1 MSGFH
6 YVYLIDSLSSA
17 PRRHIGV
24 TAEFA
29 AEIARHNRG
38 EVPET
43 ARHRPWKLRAVVA
56 FADADRA
63 AAFERYLRTSAG
75 RTFAQIGRAHV

>member
-38 EVPET
+38 EGPET

-75 RTFAQIGRAHV
+75 RTFARRWL